1 MLEHPLRAPLNAEKS
16 WRLCFRCNGG
26 SARVSRERH
35 FIRDGE
41 LRTEKKE
48 HTVVLRKGLRDGKHH
63 PESPTIQQLLQVS
76 EYARLAM
83 PVS

>member
-1 MLEHPLRAPLNAEKS
+1 MLEHPFRAPLVAKKN
-16 WRLCFRCNGG
+16 WRLFFRCNGG

-48 HTVVLRKGLRDGKHH
+48 HTVVLRKGLRDGKPERHH
-63 PESPTIQQLLQVS
+63 PESPMIQQLLQ
-76 EYARLAM
+76 
-83 PVS
+83 